1 MGEEDRKER
10 LPGSVLPACS
20 APSSGGFQCDSR
32 NEKAQRGPPREEEDL
47 LAIVSDDMQAP
58 PVHLLWILHILN
70 YTQHTF
76 NLAV

>member
-32 NEKAQRGPPREEEDL
+32 NEKAQRGPPAREEEEGL
-47 LAIVSDDMQAP
+47 LAIVSDRKQAP

-70 YTQHTF
+70 YTF